1 MREYLLVMLVAAAVT
16 YLLAGAFRTLAMR
29 TGAMAAVRSRDVHT
43 QPIPYFGGLAMLGG
57 LAIAFW
63 LALQLPFLGKHAAVA
78 HDASAVLWAGL
89 VICTVGAL
97 DDKYDMPALVK
108 LGGQVLAAGVAVL
121 QGVRIYW
128 IPLPGRIYGV
138 DDATSIL
145 VTVFFIAVC
154 VNAINFIDGL
164 DGLAAGVVAIGAGA
178 FFAYS
183 YVLAYEQDLV
193 RATTASLITVA
204 TVGICLGFLG
214 HNFHPAKMF
223 MGDSGAMLLGL
234 LMAMSAIS
242 FTGQIDPSSLE
253 GDAGNILPAMLP
265 ILLPLAALALPLV
278 DLVSAYIRRTKNGQY
293 WFVADK
299 QHLHHRLVARGHSH
313 RGAVYLMYAWTAVS
327 AVGLVTI
334 TLADDLYA
342 VIIVAV
348 ALVAVIV
355 FTTRPLRPAAA
366 LMTPGPEV
374 VPEADEPG
382 LLASPRGDDDA

>member
-1 MREYLLVMLVAAAVT
+1 MREYLLVLLVAAAVT
-16 YLLAGAFRTLAMR
+16 YLLAGAFRTIAVR
-29 TGAMAAVRSRDVHT
+29 TRAMATVRTRDVHT

-57 LAIAFW
+57 LAVAFW
-63 LALQLPFLGKHAAVA
+63 LALQLPFLGRHALVA
-78 HDASAVLWAGL
+78 HDATAVLWAGL
-89 VICTVGAL
+89 VICVIGAL
-97 DDKYDMPALVK
+97 DDKYDLPALVK

-121 QGVRIYW
+121 GGVRILW

-145 VTVFFIAVC
+145 ITVVFIAVC

-164 DGLAAGVVAIGAGA
+164 DGLAAGVVAIGSGA

-183 YVLAYEQDLV
+183 YVLAYEQELV

-204 TVGICLGFLG
+204 TVGICVGFLG
-214 HNFHPAKMF
+214 HNYHPAKMF

-234 LMAMSAIS
+234 LMAMSTIS
-242 FTGQIDPSSLE
+242 FTGQIDPSALP
-253 GDAGNILPAMLP
+253 GDTGDVLPALLP

-278 DLVSAYIRRTKNGQY
+278 DLVSAYVRRTRNGQY

-313 RGAVYLMYAWTAVS
+313 RGAVLLMYAWTAVS

-334 TLADDLYA
+334 TLADDLRS
-342 VIIVAV
+342 VILVAV
-348 ALVAVIV
+348 ALAAVIV
-355 FTTRPLRPAAA
+355 FTTRPLRSSTAM
-366 LMTPGPEV
+366 MTAWPEV
-374 VPEADEPG
+374 VPEADEPELVEFTG
-382 LLASPRGDDDA
+382 GDDDQ